1 MYSYCQALCIAWSWE
16 KSSHGTPMRSAITR
30 KGKGKA
36 KSTSLAQA
44 STVRTSHALFGGRC
58 ALR

>member
-1 MYSYCQALCIAWSWE
+1 
-16 KSSHGTPMRSAITR
+16 MRSAITR